1 MRLDL
6 MLAERW
12 IAPDAR
18 VLDLGCGEGDLLAH
32 LGQRQGVRGYG
43 VEIDPERIRR
53 CVARGVNVI
62 EHDLDAGLA
71 LFGDDRFDTVVMTMA
86 LQVVAAPDRLL
97 LDMLRVG
104 REAIITFPNFA
115 YWKTRLYLA
124 LRGRMPMSE
133 ALPYHWY
140 DTPNIHLCTFAD
152 FDALCA
158 EHHLRILDRHA
169 VNGEQASGPLMQAWP
184 NVFGEVAIYRVAR
197 HA

>member
-32 LGQRQGVRGYG
+32 LAQRQGVRGYG
-43 VEIDPERIRR
+43 VEIDAERIRR

-152 FDALCA
+152 FDT
-158 EHHLRILDRHA
+158 LRA
-169 VNGEQASGPLMQAWP
+169 VHGLGRSCKAAMSRRLLSASLAFGPA
-184 NVFGEVAIYRVAR
+184 
-197 HA
+197 